1 MSEQKGDIKRG
12 ESNEAAI
19 EESKT
24 PDPIAD
30 AGSTDQALQGAGENL
45 SETSEAVVGAVK
57 ALKGLADG
65 SVSPLEAAL
74 DIKGAIDAVQGLSGQ
89 LSESLMMP
97 LMTHLAAFKG
107 EAFLP
112 VAKQLDPVMGIDV
125 HFVTVPPGTPVPL
138 PHPYISVLFR
148 AKDWVSC
155 MVNMVKAELMS
166 KIQEDQPNANE
177 PQTKAEEAAQA
188 KTDKLINQ
196 ADGLVSTAL
205 GMAGLSATVLI
216 GGVLPRAITGTTSR
230 VIPHIPMGAGFHP
243 SFDVPVAKD
252 NGTVYL
258 GSLFVTADGDPM
270 AGMMH
275 LNYDCWDIGIIDLF
289 KSQRNSTKKSPD
301 PKNPKTELFVPSGSI
316 LPIPWSRPVLV
327 NTIPTPINPLS
338 IGDRLFKAGLS
349 KLKLG
354 QRFRKLA
361 EKGISKLPFSCATKT
376 KLSKHLGTG
385 QSHPVEVAEGYFYT
399 DNEDFSLSGVIPLVW
414 ERTWYSY
421 SPYEGPLGYGWHHS
435 YDMAIG
441 FDWEARVAT
450 IRMNDG
456 RGVDIELP
464 NSPDKPT
471 FHRLEKLYLCVDE
484 NGDYYVKNTAGLC
497 YYFTKEE
504 YPMKGSERKQ
514 QLLEKIV
521 DRNGHQ
527 IQLSYKANGA
537 LTQLI
542 DSAERTLTFET
553 DNEGRI
559 TTIYAPHPKQENER
573 FAIAQ
578 YSYSEEGDL
587 LTHTD
592 ALGQPMHFAYQNH
605 LMVKEIWR
613 NGTVWTFTYDGKGT
627 GAKCIEV
634 RGTDDLLH
642 YTFDYSDP
650 HCTLVRDSLGYTKAF
665 HHHNGR
671 VIKYIDPEKGEWN
684 SHYNSFS
691 ELEMETDP
699 LGNTTSYLHD
709 KWGNMVKVIEPDG
722 SLTQMEYYD
731 PYNKHLL
738 TEATD
743 PRGGKWEW
751 NYDEVGN
758 LTERKTPLG
767 ATTAFKYEEGLL
779 CSLTDALGATTE
791 VKYDDQKNIKQI
803 KAPNEGYTKYEYDHL
818 GQCTAITNPH
828 QLRQLRHYDLLGRVE
843 YLQDFDNNNI
853 SLSYDAMDN
862 VVRYR
867 DSNGKDIRYRYK
879 GLNKL
884 IERTE
889 GDSTVRFKYD
899 TEGQLRRI
907 VNEEGEEYLFDL
919 DGNGNVRKETAF
931 DGLIREYER
940 NQAGWVT
947 KVQRT
952 KKRHTNYEYDPNGRI
967 AQVSYHDGSSEQY
980 LYEAGF
986 LKEATNADAVVSFER
1001 DKLGNIT
1008 KESTKRTNSEEVT
1021 EVYSEYDILGRRI
1034 KLSSNLGAD
1043 ISYELDKL
1051 SNISKI
1057 AAGDWEAK
1065 IDYDELGLEIYRQL
1079 TGGVKHETRRDRL
1092 GRMRHQ
1098 VTKDGQGANIYWKE
1112 YQWGIDYR
1120 LYNIIDHTYKD
1131 RDIAFD
1137 YDDKGYL
1144 VRAIYAKKEEQFRTP
1159 DKLGNLYETKD
1170 KKDRKYKN
1178 SQLREDRTYYYHY
1191 DVEGNLIFKEH
1202 IKDVGF
1208 RPFFSGSE
1216 LRDLG
1221 INPKSTGKGFLY
1233 TWNANGSLRSVTD
1246 LKGVTYRFRYDAFG
1260 RRLEKRRM
1268 ASTFRFVWD
1277 GNVLLHETFKKDNSE
1292 NTELTTWVFEGF
1304 VPTAKL
1310 VNGKAYSI
1318 ISDHLGTPILAID
1331 SEGNEVWNR
1340 QLDIYGRV
1348 KREIKASSLGD
1359 DVRPFIPFLYQG
1371 QYYDFETKLAYNR
1384 YRYYS
1389 PEIGAY
1395 ISQDP
1400 IRLNGNN
1407 PNLYGY
1413 VKDPNI
1419 SVDIFGL
1426 AGTGGAYMFGF
1437 ANGDKYIGKGEEDR
1451 MKNSIGIRSKQVKG
1465 KKEDDTIIGK
1475 AHISTNGNNELGKM
1489 VEYQA
1494 MIDAGFTRNEI
1505 PSDYLNQILSGE
1517 TAWNDNPELRDEARE
1532 LAKELKRLYD
1542 ADVEARKNEE
1552 EKNKKNN
1559 CT

>member
-19 EESKT
+19 EQSKT

-30 AGSTDQALQGAGENL
+30 AGSTDQATQGAGENL
-45 SETSEAVVGAVK
+45 SETSEAVTGAVK

-275 LNYDCWDIGIIDLF
+275 LNYDCWDIGIVDLF

-338 IGDRLFKAGLS
+338 IGDRLFKAGLG

-376 KLSKHLGTG
+376 KLSKHFGTG

-421 SPYEGPLGYGWHHS
+421 SSYEGPLGYGWHHS

-484 NGDYYVKNTAGLC
+484 SGRYYVKDTSGLC
-497 YYFTKEE
+497 YYFTETA

-559 TTIYAPHPKQENER
+559 TKVYAPHPKQENER

-665 HHHNGR
+665 HHYNGR

-699 LGNTTSYLHD
+699 LGNTTSYLYD

-779 CSLTDALGATTE
+779 RSLTDALGATTE

-947 KVQRT
+947 RVQRT
-952 KKRHTNYEYDPNGRI
+952 KKRYTNYEYDPNGRI

-1008 KESTKRTNSEEVT
+1008 TERTKRTNSDEVT

-1034 KLSSNLGAD
+1034 RLSSNLGAD

-1051 SNISKI
+1051 SNISKVT
-1057 AAGDWEAK
+1057 AGDWEAK
-1065 IDYDELGLEIYRQL
+1065 IDYDELGLEIQRQL

-1131 RDIAFD
+1131 RDVAFD

-1178 SQLREDRTYYYHY
+1178 SQLQQDQIYYYHY

-1202 IKDVGF
+1202 IKDVGY
-1208 RPFFSGSE
+1208 RPVFSGSE

-1246 LKGVTYRFRYDAFG
+1246 LKGVIYRFRYDAFG

-1318 ISDHLGTPILAID
+1318 ISDHLGTPILAVD

-1384 YRYYS
+1384 FRYYS
-1389 PEIGAY
+1389 PETGAY

-1400 IRLNGNN
+1400 IGLMGGDNLYSYVHEPNSFVDIIGLKKKKKMAVLTLPNGNS
-1407 PNLYGY
+1407 YTGY
-1413 VKDPNI
+1413 SVEPGKDEDFPA
-1419 SVDIFGL
+1419 L
-1426 AGTGGAYMFGF
+1426 TTEYGF
-1437 ANGDKYIGKGEEDR
+1437 ADKIAEIKQQLEKEGKGEVFHGACAEI
-1451 MKNSIGIRSKQVKG
+1451 NAIN
-1465 KKEDDTIIGK
+1465 K
-1475 AHISTNGNNELGKM
+1475 A
-1489 VEYQA
+1489 
-1494 MIDAGFTRNEI
+1494 
-1505 PSDYLNQILSGE
+1505 ILAGE
-1517 TAWNDNPELRDEARE
+1517 TLDSIRGGIMETTFNKNRSGNERRKEAKKGDPAEACKCCELVLEYYGITDKHKGCGNR
-1532 LAKELKRLYD
+1532 
-1542 ADVEARKNEE
+1542 
-1552 EKNKKNN
+1552 
-1559 CT
+1559 

>member
-1 MSEQKGDIKRG
+1 MSNNNYLKKIFKKDG
-12 ESNEAAI
+12 EDS
-19 EESKT
+19 
-24 PDPIAD
+24 IAD
-30 AGSTDQALQGAGENL
+30 AGSTDQALQGAEENL
-45 SETSEAVVGAVK
+45 LQNSEAVVGAVN

-65 SVSPLEAAL
+65 SVSPIEAAL
-74 DIKGAIDAVQGLSGQ
+74 DIKAAIDAVQGLSGQ

-155 MVNMVKAELMS
+155 MVNMVKAEVMS
-166 KIQEDQPNANE
+166 AVQEAQPNANE
-177 PQTKAEEAAQA
+177 PQTEAEEAAQA

-338 IGDRLFKAGLS
+338 IGDRLFKAGLG

-484 NGDYYVKNTAGLC
+484 SGRYYVKDTSGLC
-497 YYFTKEE
+497 YYFTETA

-627 GAKCIEV
+627 GAKCVEV
-634 RGTDDLLH
+634 RGSEDLLH

-650 HCTLVRDSLGYTKAF
+650 HCTLVRDSLGYTKSF
-665 HHHNGR
+665 YHHNGR

-709 KWGNMVKVIEPDG
+709 KWGNVVKVIEPDG

-779 CSLTDALGATTE
+779 RSLTDALGATTE

-919 DGNGNVRKETAF
+919 DGNGNVRKENAF

-947 KVQRT
+947 RVQRT
-952 KKRHTNYEYDPNGRI
+952 KKRYTNYDYDPNGRI

-1008 KESTKRTNSEEVT
+1008 KESTKRTNSDEVT

-1034 KLSSNLGAD
+1034 KLSSNLGAE
-1043 ISYELDKL
+1043 ISFELDKL
-1051 SNISKI
+1051 SNISHI
-1057 AAGDWEAK
+1057 HATTSPSLEGQDSWEAK

-1131 RDIAFD
+1131 RDVAFD

-1178 SQLREDRTYYYHY
+1178 SQLQQDQTYFYHY

-1371 QYYDFETKLAYNR
+1371 QYYDFETNLAYNR

-1389 PEIGAY
+1389 PETGAY

-1400 IRLNGNN
+1400 IGLAGGN
-1407 PNLYGY
+1407 PTLYGY
-1413 VKDPNI
+1413 VFDPNSWI
-1419 SVDIFGL
+1419 DPLGL
-1426 AGTGGAYMFGF
+1426 SGRGGAKHKEIQEQLRDDLKGLGKNVGTEGQIKLKNDKSRFGDVVVY
-1437 ANGDKYIGKGEEDR
+1437 ADDKKKQILEVHQIGDMRTRGGFRPSSRERGAIMDIREALGDNVRIVFHDKKGQVTLIDPDKADDWKEPSKKHR
-1451 MKNSIGIRSKQVKG
+1451 KNS
-1465 KKEDDTIIGK
+1465 
-1475 AHISTNGNNELGKM
+1475 
-1489 VEYQA
+1489 
-1494 MIDAGFTRNEI
+1494 
-1505 PSDYLNQILSGE
+1505 
-1517 TAWNDNPELRDEARE
+1517 
-1532 LAKELKRLYD
+1532 
-1542 ADVEARKNEE
+1542 
-1552 EKNKKNN
+1552 
-1559 CT
+1559 C

>member
-1 MSEQKGDIKRG
+1 MSNNNYLKKIFKKDG
-12 ESNEAAI
+12 EDS
-19 EESKT
+19 
-24 PDPIAD
+24 IAD
-30 AGSTDQALQGAGENL
+30 AGSTDQALQGAEENL
-45 SETSEAVVGAVK
+45 LQNSEAVVGAVN

-65 SVSPLEAAL
+65 SVSPIEAAL
-74 DIKGAIDAVQGLSGQ
+74 DIKAAIDAVQGLSGQ

-155 MVNMVKAELMS
+155 MVNMVKAEVMS
-166 KIQEDQPNANE
+166 AVQEAQPNANE
-177 PQTKAEEAAQA
+177 PQTEAEEAAQA

-243 SFDVPVAKD
+243 SFDVPIAKN

-327 NTIPTPINPLS
+327 NTIPTPISPLS

-376 KLSKHLGTG
+376 KLSKHFGTG

-399 DNEDFSLSGVIPLVW
+399 DNEDFSLSGMIPLVW

-484 NGDYYVKNTAGLC
+484 SGRYYVKDTSGLC
-497 YYFTKEE
+497 YYFTETA

-559 TTIYAPHPKQENER
+559 TKVYAPHPKQAKEQ
-573 FAIAQ
+573 FVIAQ

-613 NGTVWTFTYDGKGT
+613 NGTVWTFKYDGKGT

-665 HHHNGR
+665 HHYNGR

-709 KWGNMVKVIEPDG
+709 KWGNVVKVIEPDG

-743 PRGGKWEW
+743 PRG
-751 NYDEVGN
+751 
-758 LTERKTPLG
+758 
-767 ATTAFKYEEGLL
+767 
-779 CSLTDALGATTE
+779 
-791 VKYDDQKNIKQI
+791 
-803 KAPNEGYTKYEYDHL
+803 GYTKYEYDHL

-947 KVQRT
+947 RVQRT
-952 KKRHTNYEYDPNGRI
+952 KKRYTNYDYDPNGRI

-1008 KESTKRTNSEEVT
+1008 KESTKRTNSDEVT

-1043 ISYELDKL
+1043 INYELDKL
-1051 SNISKI
+1051 SNISKVT
-1057 AAGDWEAK
+1057 AGDWEAK
-1065 IDYDELGLEIYRQL
+1065 IDYDELGL
-1079 TGGVKHETRRDRL
+1079 
-1092 GRMRHQ
+1092 
-1098 VTKDGQGANIYWKE
+1098 
-1112 YQWGIDYR
+1112 DYR

-1131 RDIAFD
+1131 RDVAFD

-1178 SQLREDRTYYYHY
+1178 SQLQEDRTYYYHY

-1202 IKDVGF
+1202 IKDVGY

-1371 QYYDFETKLAYNR
+1371 QYYDFETNLAYNR

-1389 PEIGAY
+1389 PETGAY

-1400 IRLNGNN
+1400 IGLAGGN
-1407 PNLYGY
+1407 PTLYGY
-1413 VKDPNI
+1413 VFDPNSWI
-1419 SVDIFGL
+1419 DPLGL
-1426 AGTGGAYMFGF
+1426 SGRGGAKHKEIQEQLRDDLKGLGKNVGTEGQIKLKNDKSRFGDVVVY
-1437 ANGDKYIGKGEEDR
+1437 ADDKKKQILEVHQIGDMRTRGGFRPSSRERGAIMDIREALGDNVRIVFHDKKGQVTLIDPDKADDWKEPSKKHR
-1451 MKNSIGIRSKQVKG
+1451 KNS
-1465 KKEDDTIIGK
+1465 
-1475 AHISTNGNNELGKM
+1475 
-1489 VEYQA
+1489 
-1494 MIDAGFTRNEI
+1494 
-1505 PSDYLNQILSGE
+1505 
-1517 TAWNDNPELRDEARE
+1517 
-1532 LAKELKRLYD
+1532 
-1542 ADVEARKNEE
+1542 
-1552 EKNKKNN
+1552 
-1559 CT
+1559 C

>member
-1 MSEQKGDIKRG
+1 MSNNNYLKKIFKKDG
-12 ESNEAAI
+12 EDS
-19 EESKT
+19 
-24 PDPIAD
+24 IAD
-30 AGSTDQALQGAGENL
+30 AGSTDQALQGAEENL
-45 SETSEAVVGAVK
+45 LQNSEAVVGAVN

-65 SVSPLEAAL
+65 SVSPIEAAL
-74 DIKGAIDAVQGLSGQ
+74 DIKAAIDAVQGLSGQ

-155 MVNMVKAELMS
+155 MVNMVKAEVMS
-166 KIQEDQPNANE
+166 AVQEAQPNANE
-177 PQTKAEEAAQA
+177 PQTEAEEAAQA

-243 SFDVPVAKD
+243 SFDVPVAKN

-275 LNYDCWDIGIIDLF
+275 LNYDCWDIGIVDLF

-327 NTIPTPINPLS
+327 NTIPTPISPLS

-376 KLSKHLGTG
+376 KLSKHFGTG

-399 DNEDFSLSGVIPLVW
+399 DNEDFSLSGMIPLVW

-484 NGDYYVKNTAGLC
+484 SGRYYVKDTSGLC
-497 YYFTKEE
+497 YYFTETA

-559 TTIYAPHPKQENER
+559 TKVYAPHPKQAKEQ
-573 FAIAQ
+573 FVIAQ
-578 YSYSEEGDL
+578 YNYSEEGDL

-613 NGTVWTFTYDGKGT
+613 NGTVWTFKYDGKGT

-650 HCTLVRDSLGYTKAF
+650 HCTLVRDSLGYTKSF
-665 HHHNGR
+665 YHHNGR

-699 LGNTTSYLHD
+699 LGNTTSYLYD
-709 KWGNMVKVIEPDG
+709 KWGNVVKVIEPDG

-767 ATTAFKYEEGLL
+767 ATTAFKYESGLL
-779 CSLTDALGATTE
+779 RTITDALGAKTE
-791 VKYDDQKNIKQI
+791 VKYNDQKNIKQI

-931 DGLIREYER
+931 DGLIREYQR

-952 KKRHTNYEYDPNGRI
+952 KKRYTNYEYDPNGRI

-1008 KESTKRTNSEEVT
+1008 TERTKRTNSEEVT

-1043 ISYELDKL
+1043 ITFELDKL
-1051 SNISKI
+1051 SNISHI
-1057 AAGDWEAK
+1057 HATTTPSEGQGEDSWEAK

-1131 RDIAFD
+1131 RDVAFD

-1178 SQLREDRTYYYHY
+1178 SQLQEDRTYYYHY
-1191 DVEGNLIFKEH
+1191 DIEGNLIFKEH
-1202 IKDVGF
+1202 IKDVGY
-1208 RPFFSGSE
+1208 RPFFSGGE
-1216 LRDLG
+1216 LRDRG
-1221 INPKSTGKGFLY
+1221 IQPKSTGKGFLY

-1246 LKGVTYRFRYDAFG
+1246 LKGVTYKFRYDAFG
-1260 RRLEKRRM
+1260 RR
-1268 ASTFRFVWD
+1268 
-1277 GNVLLHETFKKDNSE
+1277 
-1292 NTELTTWVFEGF
+1292 
-1304 VPTAKL
+1304 
-1310 VNGKAYSI
+1310 
-1318 ISDHLGTPILAID
+1318 
-1331 SEGNEVWNR
+1331 
-1340 QLDIYGRV
+1340 
-1348 KREIKASSLGD
+1348 
-1359 DVRPFIPFLYQG
+1359 
-1371 QYYDFETKLAYNR
+1371 
-1384 YRYYS
+1384 
-1389 PEIGAY
+1389 
-1395 ISQDP
+1395 
-1400 IRLNGNN
+1400 
-1407 PNLYGY
+1407 
-1413 VKDPNI
+1413 
-1419 SVDIFGL
+1419 
-1426 AGTGGAYMFGF
+1426 
-1437 ANGDKYIGKGEEDR
+1437 
-1451 MKNSIGIRSKQVKG
+1451 
-1465 KKEDDTIIGK
+1465 
-1475 AHISTNGNNELGKM
+1475 
-1489 VEYQA
+1489 
-1494 MIDAGFTRNEI
+1494 
-1505 PSDYLNQILSGE
+1505 
-1517 TAWNDNPELRDEARE
+1517 
-1532 LAKELKRLYD
+1532 
-1542 ADVEARKNEE
+1542 
-1552 EKNKKNN
+1552 
-1559 CT
+1559 

>member
-1 MSEQKGDIKRG
+1 MSERRIDI
-12 ESNEAAI
+12 ESTKEEVSSVEEQPEAPA
-19 EESKT
+19 S
-24 PDPIAD
+24 IAE
-30 AGSTDQALQGAGENL
+30 AGSTKQATQGAGENL

-148 AKDWVSC
+148 TKDWVSC

-166 KIQEDQPNANE
+166 AVQDAQPNANE
-177 PQTKAEEAAQA
+177 PQTEAEEAAQA

-216 GGVLPRAITGTTSR
+216 GGVLPRAITGTPSR

-243 SFDVPVAKD
+243 SFDSTIAKD

-275 LNYDCWDIGIIDLF
+275 LNYDCWDMGIIDLF
-289 KSQRNSTKKSPD
+289 KGQRNSTKKSPD
-301 PKNPKTELFVPSGSI
+301 PENPKTELFVPSGSI

-327 NTIPTPINPLS
+327 NTIPTPISPLS
-338 IGDRLFKAGLS
+338 IGDRLFKAGLG

-376 KLSKHLGTG
+376 KLSKHFGTG

-484 NGDYYVKNTAGLC
+484 SGRYYVKNTAGLC

-671 VIKYIDPEKGEWN
+671 VIKYVDPEKGEWN

-691 ELEMETDP
+691 ELEMESDP

-709 KWGNMVKVIEPDG
+709 KWGNVVKVIEPDG

-952 KKRHTNYEYDPNGRI
+952 KKRYTNYDYDPNGRI

-1008 KESTKRTNSEEVT
+1008 KESTKRTNSDEVT

-1051 SNISKI
+1051 SNISKVT
-1057 AAGDWEAK
+1057 AGDWEAK

-1131 RDIAFD
+1131 RDVAFD

-1178 SQLREDRTYYYHY
+1178 SQLQQDQTYYYHY

-1202 IKDVGF
+1202 IKDVGY
-1208 RPFFSGSE
+1208 RPVFSGGE
-1216 LRDLG
+1216 LRDRG
-1221 INPKSTGKGFLY
+1221 IQPKSTGKGFLY

-1292 NTELTTWVFEGF
+1292 NTELTTWIFEGF

-1348 KREIKASSLGD
+1348 RKEYKHSSLGD

-1384 YRYYS
+1384 FRYYD
-1389 PEIGAY
+1389 PETGAY

-1400 IRLNGNN
+1400 IGLAGGN
-1407 PNLYGY
+1407 PNVYAY
-1413 VKDPNI
+1413 VEDSNWWL
-1419 SVDIFGL
+1419 DIFGL
-1426 AGTGGAYMFGF
+1426 ACSSAQMANNRKNGKKAEDFIHDRLLNNPDIEIIGRNVTVFFDKKDGGGVRYIDILARNKKTGKII
-1437 ANGDKYIGKGEEDR
+1437 NVEVKSGKA
-1451 MKNSIGIRSKQVKG
+1451 KRSKKQIKKDTLINKGQGTFGEKGFINKNDPLIGQKTNNTTTSVTQV
-1465 KKEDDTIIGK
+1465 
-1475 AHISTNGNNELGKM
+1475 ELWK
-1489 VEYQA
+1489 
-1494 MIDAGFTRNEI
+1494 
-1505 PSDYLNQILSGE
+1505 L
-1517 TAWNDNPELRDEARE
+1517 
-1532 LAKELKRLYD
+1532 
-1542 ADVEARKNEE
+1542 
-1552 EKNKKNN
+1552 
-1559 CT
+1559 

>member
-19 EESKT
+19 EQSKT

-30 AGSTDQALQGAGENL
+30 AGSTKQATQGAGENL

-275 LNYDCWDIGIIDLF
+275 LNYDCWDIGIVDLF

-338 IGDRLFKAGLS
+338 IGDRLFKAGLG

-376 KLSKHLGTG
+376 KLSKHFGTG

-421 SPYEGPLGYGWHHS
+421 SSYEGPLGYGWHHS

-484 NGDYYVKNTAGLC
+484 SGRYYVKDTSGLC
-497 YYFTKEE
+497 YYFTETA

-559 TTIYAPHPKQENER
+559 TKVYAPHPKQENER

-671 VIKYIDPEKGEWN
+671 VIKYVDPEKGEWN

-709 KWGNMVKVIEPDG
+709 KWGNVVKVIEPDG

-779 CSLTDALGATTE
+779 RSLTDALGATTE

-889 GDSTVRFKYD
+889 GDSTVRFTYD

-947 KVQRT
+947 RVQRT
-952 KKRHTNYEYDPNGRI
+952 KKRYTNYEYDPNGRI

-1008 KESTKRTNSEEVT
+1008 TERTKRTNSDEVT

-1034 KLSSNLGAD
+1034 RLSSNLGAD

-1051 SNISKI
+1051 SNISKVT
-1057 AAGDWEAK
+1057 AGDWEAK
-1065 IDYDELGLEIYRQL
+1065 IDYDELGLEIQRQL

-1131 RDIAFD
+1131 RDVAFD

-1178 SQLREDRTYYYHY
+1178 SQLQEDRTYYYHY
-1191 DVEGNLIFKEH
+1191 DIEGNLIFKEH
-1202 IKDVGF
+1202 IKDVGY
-1208 RPFFSGSE
+1208 RPVFSGSE

-1318 ISDHLGTPILAID
+1318 ISDHLGTPILAVD

-1371 QYYDFETKLAYNR
+1371 QYYDFETNLAYNR
-1384 YRYYS
+1384 FRYYN
-1389 PEIGAY
+1389 PETGAY

-1400 IRLNGNN
+1400 IRLAGGN
-1407 PNLYGY
+1407 PTLYGY
-1413 VKDPNI
+1413 VKDSNWGI
-1419 SVDIFGL
+1419 DIFGL
-1426 AGTGGAYMFGF
+1426 DILDDIISSPSSIWGKTSAELADQINKTEGLKAEETSSDKGSKKAKIIKISGHSKVNQIQVHPGGGRHQGNYY
-1437 ANGDKYIGKGEEDR
+1437 K
-1451 MKNSIGIRSKQVKG
+1451 
-1465 KKEDDTIIGK
+1465 
-1475 AHISTNGNNELGKM
+1475 ISTTSEGKIKVIDIETYKADLDEKKTTYYDKEGNKGIFNDQGKW
-1489 VEYQA
+1489 ENNSC
-1494 MIDAGFTRNEI
+1494 D
-1505 PSDYLNQILSGE
+1505 
-1517 TAWNDNPELRDEARE
+1517 
-1532 LAKELKRLYD
+1532 
-1542 ADVEARKNEE
+1542 
-1552 EKNKKNN
+1552 KK
-1559 CT
+1559 